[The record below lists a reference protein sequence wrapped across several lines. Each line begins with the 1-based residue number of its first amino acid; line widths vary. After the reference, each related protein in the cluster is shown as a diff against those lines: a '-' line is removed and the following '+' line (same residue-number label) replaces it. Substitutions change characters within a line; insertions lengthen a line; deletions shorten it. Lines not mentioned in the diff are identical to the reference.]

1 MIPRSRRAIVVD
13 RPAVAA
19 AFLAFIAIGELV
31 RLRLPGDREAAP
43 IGAAGALAYCLL
55 PEVGS
60 TAVRHSPLQVVL
72 VTALG
77 MALGALPHAW
87 VGRGPGVAY
96 VARRLVVIGIAAAVF
111 RPLAGHRVGPL
122 LAAAMVAVVV
132 GVAGLDALLV
142 GLVRARQL
150 RAPLRPTLRDE
161 FAGVLGIGSAI
172 GASGMLIALAV
183 GVMNLWAIPVFCA
196 PLLLTQLSF
205 RRFAAIRAT
214 YRQTVRSLSRTTELG
229 GYTPPGHARRV
240 SDLALAVGR
249 ELGLTEVDLLD
260 LEYAALMHD
269 LGQLSLD
276 TPIHGGAT
284 IYVDPGEQR
293 RLAEEGAKVVRAT
306 GVPAAVAVIVERQ
319 AEPYRR
325 PHEAIDATLPLGA
338 RILKVANAFDDL
350 AGDAPAR
357 AAALSALE
365 RLRHGMAY
373 DYDPRVVEVLSGVV
387 GRSG

>member
-1 MIPRSRRAIVVD
+1 MVD

-55 PEVGS
+55 PQVGS
-60 TAVRHSPLQVVL
+60 APARHSPAQVVA

-77 MALGALPHAW
+77 MVLGVLPHVW
-87 VGRGPGVAY
+87 VGRGPGLLY
-96 VARRLVVIGIAAAVF
+96 VARRLVVIGTAAVVF
-111 RPLAGHRVGPL
+111 RPMADSHLGPL
-122 LAAAMVAVVV
+122 LAAAMVAVVI
-132 GVAGLDALLV
+132 GVAALDAALA
-142 GLVRARQL
+142 GLMRARQL
-150 RAPLRPTLRDE
+150 RAPLRPALRDE

-172 GASGMLIALAV
+172 GATGMLIALAV

-205 RRFAAIRAT
+205 RRITAIRAT

-229 GYTPPGHARRV
+229 GYTPEGHARRV

-249 ELGLTEVDLLD
+249 ELGLGEADLLD

-276 TPIHGGAT
+276 LPVHGGAT

-293 RLAEEGAKVVRAT
+293 RLAEEAAKVVRAT
-306 GVPAAVAVIVERQ
+306 GVPAEVAEIVERQ

-325 PHEAIDATLPLGA
+325 PHEAIDPTLPLGA

-357 AAALSALE
+357 DTALSALE

-387 GRSG
+387 GRAG

>member
-1 MIPRSRRAIVVD
+1 
-13 RPAVAA
+13 
-19 AFLAFIAIGELV
+19 
-31 RLRLPGDREAAP
+31 
-43 IGAAGALAYCLL
+43 
-55 PEVGS
+55 
-60 TAVRHSPLQVVL
+60 
-72 VTALG
+72 
-77 MALGALPHAW
+77 
-87 VGRGPGVAY
+87 
-96 VARRLVVIGIAAAVF
+96 
-111 RPLAGHRVGPL
+111 
-122 LAAAMVAVVV
+122 
-132 GVAGLDALLV
+132 
-142 GLVRARQL
+142 
-150 RAPLRPTLRDE
+150 
-161 FAGVLGIGSAI
+161 VLGIGSAI
-172 GASGMLIALAV
+172 GATGMLIALAV

-205 RRFAAIRAT
+205 RRFTAIRAT

-229 GYTPPGHARRV
+229 GYTPEGHARRV

-249 ELGLTEVDLLD
+249 ELGLGEADLLD

-276 TPIHGGAT
+276 SPVHGGAT

-293 RLAEEGAKVVRAT
+293 RLAEEAAKVVRAT
-306 GVPAAVAVIVERQ
+306 GVPAAVAEIVERQ

-325 PHEAIDATLPLGA
+325 PHEAIDPTLPLGA

-357 AAALSALE
+357 DAALSALE

-387 GRSG
+387 ARAG